1 MVVGTCVLSISVF
14 YGCGASSLGPYQ
26 PLLPTVESEAKFS
39 NRFQLDEEP
48 NFFFDLYGK
57 EIVEGSELNS
67 YTDRKEFDQNGKLV
81 VGWGG
86 QLDSLR
92 FTAQL
97 DRTIIAEETF
107 LGRHTEFIIG
117 DHLRLKPA
125 SLFPN
130 RYILYKTEFD
140 GLRWD
145 ISFAQEHHLF
155 SLIHSR
161 ISNPIRITDAPGLE
175 ERLGQELGRRNGL
188 NAVSGV
194 RNIENARLVGF
205 RGQGVI

>member
-1 MVVGTCVLSISVF
+1 MNALKRAIHFILVGTCVLSISVF
-14 YGCGASSLGPYQ
+14 YGCGASSLGRYQ

-39 NRFQLDEEP
+39 NRFQLEEEP
-48 NFFFDLYGK
+48 QFFYDLYGK
-57 EIVEGSELNS
+57 EIVEGNELNS
-67 YTDRKEFDQNGKLV
+67 YTDQKEFDQNGKLV

-86 QLDSLR
+86 QLDTLR

-125 SLFPN
+125 TLFPN
-130 RYILYKTEFD
+130 RYILYKSEFD

-145 ISFAQEHHLF
+145 ISFAQ
-155 SLIHSR
+155 
-161 ISNPIRITDAPGLE
+161 
-175 ERLGQELGRRNGL
+175 
-188 NAVSGV
+188 
-194 RNIENARLVGF
+194 
-205 RGQGVI
+205 